1 MNTKL
6 LLALCILAFVVAAL
20 RFVPSVPLPR
30 NAADFAGG
38 MGVGMAIALA
48 VIWVSQRTPRDS

>member
-6 LLALCILAFVVAAL
+6 LLALCILAFAVAAL
-20 RFVPSVPLPR
+20 RLVPAVPLPR

-38 MGVGMAIALA
+38 AGVGVAIALA
-48 VIWVSQRTPRDS
+48 VIWAGQRTPRD